1 MMDDGCRLQLTFLH
15 WLYKFQSVLFM
26 QAIIGP
32 IVVFKINFDM
42 FNEFLPL
49 ICSDLF
55 KPSQA
60 NLSTSVKYKAIQFL
74 TCA

>member
-1 MMDDGCRLQLTFLH
+1 
-15 WLYKFQSVLFM
+15 M